1 MILVHARGF
10 PQIISGIVHIN
21 IPKINNLCIVN
32 DPIHKDKLGAVQ
44 KSYQSPKGG

>member
-10 PQIISGIVHIN
+10 PQSLSGIMHIN
-21 IPKINNLCIVN
+21 IPKINNLSIVN

-44 KSYQSPKGG
+44 KSYHSPDGG